1 MIESP
6 VLTKVRIDFGK
17 FQVYDVEPLSI
28 PDLFAERPVM
38 VFGKWHGRLTGEIV
52 LHGGT
57 SSGSYVNRIDIGR
70 EKPIRSNS
78 ALQYLWARHRIAFLS
93 DYNHLRNDPERVK
106 EVTQLG
112 LVYNLLTAY
121 TSFVAI
127 DTEAR
132 LVDGQAVTIK
142 QPLPLPEGV
151 SDYAVGRGMVAQ
163 KAAAPHALYSL
174 SMADRSSVKEE
185 EFKSKPVHASVEIKE
200 ISAIGGLPKETI
212 QKVIQQQIPSLKLY
226 YQNALNKKH
235 DLKGQLIFQL
245 SVDSNGKVTKV
256 TLVSSKLN
264 DKELEKSFI
273 QKIKELNFPKP
284 EGKGNVSST
293 VSFNLRT
300 S

>member
-1 MIESP
+1 
-6 VLTKVRIDFGK
+6 
-17 FQVYDVEPLSI
+17 
-28 PDLFAERPVM
+28 
-38 VFGKWHGRLTGEIV
+38 
-52 LHGGT
+52 
-57 SSGSYVNRIDIGR
+57 
-70 EKPIRSNS
+70 
-78 ALQYLWARHRIAFLS
+78 
-93 DYNHLRNDPERVK
+93 
-106 EVTQLG
+106 VTQLG

-273 QKIKELNFPKP
+273 QKIKELNFPKL
-284 EGKGNVSST
+284 EHKSNVPIT
-293 VSFNLRT
+293 VSFNLKT